1 MPLNGSLRRRAESEK
16 DRKSGDLLEIRSE
29 KHSWAIGECGR
40 QIFYY
45 GRNASAG
52 FCGRFFVVTFTAHLF
67 AVYNEKC
74 AELIRFLK
82 EASLLNIADISE
94 IMIWKREYPDF

>member
-1 MPLNGSLRRRAESEK
+1 M
-16 DRKSGDLLEIRSE
+16 I
-29 KHSWAIGECGR
+29 I
-40 QIFYY
+40 
-45 GRNASAG
+45 
-52 FCGRFFVVTFTAHLF
+52 VTFTAHLF

-94 IMIWKREYPDF
+94 IMIWKREYQDF